1 MESLEK
7 SYNGIHTTVMATERR
22 TISIP
27 PELAARLDQ
36 EAVERNMSFSALV
49 VELIERSQGRSQL
62 PYKGIID
69 DDEDL
74 SRRIEEILSRLGR

>member
-1 MESLEK
+1 
-7 SYNGIHTTVMATERR
+7 MATERR

-27 PELAARLDQ
+27 PALAARLDQ
-36 EAVERNMSFSALV
+36 EAAERNMSFSALI
-49 VELIERSQGRSQL
+49 VELIEQGQGRSQL

-74 SRRIEEILSRLGR
+74 SQRIEEILSRLGR